1 MKNTKEKSEG
11 VSLIWIVFVLI
22 LTIAIIVTLVVIMIK
37 QNRQIDFLKNEINS
51 LKNENNNTRI
61 ISENIIE

>member
-22 LTIAIIVTLVVIMIK
+22 LTIAIIVTLLVIMIK

-51 LKNENNNTRI
+51 LKNENNNTI
-61 ISENIIE
+61 IRSDNIIE

>member
-22 LTIAIIVTLVVIMIK
+22 LTIAIIVTLLVIMIK
-37 QNRQIDFLKNEINS
+37 QNRQIDFLKDEINS
-51 LKNENNNTRI
+51 LKNENNNTI
-61 ISENIIE
+61 IRSDSIIE

>member
-37 QNRQIDFLKNEINS
+37 QNRQIDSLKNEINI
-51 LKNENNNTRI
+51 LKNENNNTI

>member
-22 LTIAIIVTLVVIMIK
+22 LTIAIIVTLLVIMIK
-37 QNRQIDFLKNEINS
+37 QNRQIDFLKDEINS
-51 LKNENNNTRI
+51 LKNENNNTI
-61 ISENIIE
+61 IRSDNIIE